1 MADCAPVAIAFAGR
15 TSEAGADVARGTV
28 NRASGPRGFAWAV
41 EGFAPRCDSTPD
53 NVTLP
58 GLRAAPDGTDD
69 GRAPAAGGTAVAADR
84 GTAAPFVSVVAAKKE
99 LSGFAPASPQP
110 RAGALR
116 GPFVLAGLEG
126 ATAAASLLAAADACA
141 APARAFP
148 PSVKASGDG
157 EGGLPAARGT
167 AVAPKNLDVA
177 DRVER
182 ATKSL

>member
-1 MADCAPVAIAFAGR
+1 MVVRRTLAALLTLVAVEAFAPSSPTRHVSRPVAQ
-15 TSEAGADVARGTV
+15 
-28 NRASGPRGFAWAV
+28 PR
-41 EGFAPRCDSTPD
+41 
-53 NVTLP
+53 LP

-167 AVAPKNLDVA
+167 AGAPKNLDVA